1 VEANVKDLMRVTPWT
16 VVGVIF
22 SAYRAG
28 QTGLA
33 WWWIAVAFWA
43 LPIVLAAIK
52 ADRADRE
59 VKRS

>member
-1 VEANVKDLMRVTPWT
+1 VKDLMPPWT